1 MSLPI
6 RATRR
11 VAREIGRL
19 PANVRRRVEA
29 AVDDL
34 SEEPYQGRLLAGSD
48 GIRRVRVGDYRILYH
63 VGDDTVS
70 IIRVEHRSSVYR
82 KR

>member
-1 MSLPI
+1 M
-6 RATRR
+6 
-11 VAREIGRL
+11 
-19 PANVRRRVEA
+19 
-29 AVDDL
+29 DDL